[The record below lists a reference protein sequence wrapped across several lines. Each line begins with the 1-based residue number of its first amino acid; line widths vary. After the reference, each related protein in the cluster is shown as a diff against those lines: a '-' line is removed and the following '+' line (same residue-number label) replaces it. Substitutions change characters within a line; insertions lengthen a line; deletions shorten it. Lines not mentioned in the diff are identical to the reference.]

1 MNPSPADIVAAV
13 EAVPAPEVIVLPN
26 NANVILAAEQAAK
39 LASKP
44 VRVIHSRTV
53 QAGLAAM
60 VRYLPTN
67 TGEENAV
74 ASRDVELD
82 GVGVRSGEW
91 FGLVDGTACCCGP
104 DFDPVAEAVVERL
117 LTGGKE
123 LLTILTG
130 VDEPDLRPLL
140 QRLGERHPDVDVE
153 VHPGGQP
160 HYP

>member
-1 MNPSPADIVAAV
+1 M
-13 EAVPAPEVIVLPN
+13 
-26 NANVILAAEQAAK
+26 
-39 LASKP
+39 
-44 VRVIHSRTV
+44 RVIHSRTV

-67 TGEENAV
+67 TAEENAVAMAEALESVVTGEVTV

-82 GVGVRSGEW
+82 GVEVRSGEW

-117 LTGGKE
+117 LAGGKE

-140 QRLGERHPDVDVE
+140 HRLGERYPEVDVE

-160 HYP
+160 HYPLLLSAE